1 MTTMSE
7 APGPSV
13 RPPDATPDLADRV
26 AEPLSPSTVTLT
38 EAALD
43 QDIDTFGV
51 MEDLDAW
58 RTAGDGVL

>member
-1 MTTMSE
+1 MSE
-7 APGPSV
+7 APGPSA
-13 RPPDATPDLADRV
+13 RPSDATPTGDDGL
-26 AEPLSPSTVTLT
+26 AEPRSPVTVTLT

-58 RTAGDGVL
+58 RRAGDGVL

>member
-1 MTTMSE
+1 MSE
-7 APGPSV
+7 APPSA
-13 RPPDATPDLADRV
+13 RRPDATPALADRV
-26 AEPLSPSTVTLT
+26 AEPLSPSAVTLT

-58 RTAGDGVL
+58 RSAGDGML